1 MKQVSFLE
9 FLEIQNVSKRF
20 GGLKAVDNV
29 SLGVKRGQIYGLIGP
44 NGAGKTTLL
53 NVISGTYVPNE
64 GKIFFGGKDITGK
77 RPFYICHEGMARTYQ
92 IVRSFPNMT
101 VMENALVGGIFGGK
115 MGRREAARKAEEY
128 FDFVGF
134 PLSLDLMA
142 NELNTIQLKKLEMV
156 RALMTNCKLLLL
168 DEVAA
173 GLTPGELNDIGEL
186 IMKIRDEKGITIIIV
201 EHLMKLIMSVCDR
214 IAVLNFGEKIAEG
227 TPKEITTDEK
237 VARAYLGDSKAQV
250 V

>member
-1 MKQVSFLE
+1 M
-9 FLEIQNVSKRF
+9 
-20 GGLKAVDNV
+20 
-29 SLGVKRGQIYGLIGP
+29 
-44 NGAGKTTLL
+44 
-53 NVISGTYVPNE
+53 
-64 GKIFFGGKDITGK
+64 
-77 RPFYICHEGMARTYQ
+77 
-92 IVRSFPNMT
+92 
-101 VMENALVGGIFGGK
+101 
-115 MGRREAARKAEEY
+115 
-128 FDFVGF
+128 
-134 PLSLDLMA
+134 
-142 NELNTIQLKKLEMV
+142 
-156 RALMTNCKLLLL
+156 